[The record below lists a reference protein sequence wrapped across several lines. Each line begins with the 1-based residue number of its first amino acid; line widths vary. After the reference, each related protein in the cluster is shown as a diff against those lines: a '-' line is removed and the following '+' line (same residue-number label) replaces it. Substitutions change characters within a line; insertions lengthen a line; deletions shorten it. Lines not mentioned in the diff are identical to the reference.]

1 MKVFILLSIFSQ
13 SILAADLKCGHYKL
27 SGSMTNGKARVLAI
41 KEKNGTV
48 QSLFLH
54 ETCPEIADGFITGN
68 FFIHSINPNSIKC
81 LEKKYRTNKTENNR
95 LKLLKKI
102 KCN

>member
-1 MKVFILLSIFSQ
+1 MKIFILLSLFTQ
-13 SILAADLKCGHYKL
+13 SVIAADLKCGHYQL

-41 KEKNGTV
+41 KEKDGNV
-48 QSLFLH
+48 LSFFLH
-54 ETCPEIADGFITGN
+54 ESCPEIADGFISGK
-68 FFIHSINPNSIKC
+68 FFIHTVNPTSIKC
-81 LEKKYRTNKTENNR
+81 LSKKFTTNKAEVNN